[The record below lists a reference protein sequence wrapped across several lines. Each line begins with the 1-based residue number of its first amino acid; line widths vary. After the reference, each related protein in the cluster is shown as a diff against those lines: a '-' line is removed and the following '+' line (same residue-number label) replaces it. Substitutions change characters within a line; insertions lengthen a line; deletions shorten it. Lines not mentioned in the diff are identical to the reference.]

1 MATQLGN
8 GALAA
13 GSYGHFDPEQREY
26 VIREPLTPLP
36 WINYLGSTALYSI
49 ISNTGGGYSFYR
61 DAKLRR
67 LTRYRYDSVP
77 LDSVGKY
84 LYIAD
89 GDCTWNP
96 GFRPS
101 QTALDHYECRHGLG
115 YTRFCSGKNGLH
127 ADVHV
132 FVADED
138 DVELQVLT
146 LRNDTPTA
154 KKVQI
159 FSFVEWCQWN
169 AEDDGANLQRNLSLA
184 ECLVDGS
191 IICHVTGYRERRAH
205 YAFHAVNRPV
215 AGFDTDRCTFLG
227 PYGDLRDPA
236 VVRARRPGNSHVN
249 GWWPIAS
256 LAFTLGALIAAG
268 YALRDVAKH
277 VFVDPQRPHASR
289 PLRRDDSSPRVPLSS
304 TNTGVDLVAVEVVEG

>member
-184 ECLVDGS
+184 GDCDIAISTHSETAVRSSRSARGRATPSPAAFAARPFRGS
-191 IICHVTGYRERRAH
+191 GRRWPS
-205 YAFHAVNRPV
+205 AFRGCRFP
-215 AGFDTDRCTFLG
+215 
-227 PYGDLRDPA
+227 
-236 VVRARRPGNSHVN
+236 
-249 GWWPIAS
+249 
-256 LAFTLGALIAAG
+256 
-268 YALRDVAKH
+268 
-277 VFVDPQRPHASR
+277 
-289 PLRRDDSSPRVPLSS
+289 
-304 TNTGVDLVAVEVVEG
+304 